1 MPVAYVRL
9 GNWSGCA
16 GISWVAIASGRQAGA
31 AFRAALLDDAAAG
44 FGCHACTE
52 AVGAGSLDVAGL
64 ERAFHV
70 SVLAA
75 GPAFDLSFGRNLPPR
90 FQRAGKDSV
99 APGESQ

>member
-75 GPAFDLSFGRNLPPR
+75 WLSVGLLEGATCRPISEGR
-90 FQRAGKDSV
+90 
-99 APGESQ
+99 EE

>member
-1 MPVAYVRL
+1 MRL
-9 GNWSGCA
+9 VSCA
-16 GISWVAIASGRQAGA
+16 AGAGVSWLAIASGRQAGA
-31 AFRAALLDDAAAG
+31 AFCAALLDDASAG

-70 SVLAA
+70 CVLAA
-75 GPAFDLSFGRNLPPR
+75 WPSQGRSLPPR

-99 APGESQ
+99 ALTESQ